1 MSQNS
6 TGSDRPAHWKPS
18 AKPPMPE
25 HRSTWRNGLAN
36 KADLQLVVCAAQL
49 GVVPHAFV
57 CAVAAVPDSAVITVH
72 CPADLHQRL
81 VCQLMRQ
88 QVCQVTPTGQG
99 LLPAAAQQ
107 CFGRNAGLSA
117 YGNDNVFDRY

>member
-36 KADLQLVVCAAQL
+36 EAGLELVVCAAQL
-49 GVVPHAFV
+49 GVVLHAFLGT
-57 CAVAAVPDSAVITVH
+57 AAAIPDCAVITVH
-72 CPADLHQRL
+72 GPADLPQRL
-81 VCQLMRQ
+81 IGQFMGQ
-88 QVCQVTPTGQG
+88 KECQVTPTGEG
-99 LLPAAAQQ
+99 LLPAAAQ
-107 CFGRNAGLSA
+107 
-117 YGNDNVFDRY
+117 